1 MCGRWALLSGIEM
14 PDKPYSKN
22 DIFDRIKAKFPEEV
36 IEDENPINKDA
47 VSVRSGKIIE
57 ILNFCRTDPEL
68 KFEFLTDLTAV
79 DYLQMEAPGRFA
91 VVYVLRNLEN
101 MNMLIVKAFLDDDV
115 IIDSVAGIWSCA
127 EWLER
132 EVWDLFGVKFNGH
145 PNLRRILMP
154 DDYEGHPLRK
164 DYPLKGR
171 GERDSFKIVKRE
183 RERY

>member
-14 PDKPYSKN
+14 PDKPHSKN
-22 DIFDRIKAKFPEEV
+22 DIFDRINAKFPGEI

-47 VSVRSGKIIE
+47 VSVKSAKIIE
-57 ILNFCRTDPEL
+57 ILNFCRTDPKL

-79 DYLQMEAPGRFA
+79 DYLEMKAAGRFA
-91 VVYVLRNLEN
+91 VVYVLRNPEN
-101 MNMLIVKAFLDDDV
+101 MKMLIVKAFLDDDV
-115 IIDSVAGIWSCA
+115 KIDSVANIWSSA

-132 EVWDLFGVKFNGH
+132 EVWDLFGVNFRGH

-171 GERDSFKIVKRE
+171 GERDSFKIVRRE